1 MSGALTNETSVSA
14 TFERDSCIVSLRV
27 THSDLLYVEL
37 FYCTGSSSIDN
48 TNQKLRGAGKG
59 KLLLLDAL
67 RYMQSKHSSLVNASI
82 FPVPSM
88 DPEKIEQIYKDE
100 IDKYIESNEAMR
112 ISFEEEV
119 MYRSDY
125 PHWSKRYFDLDFDV
139 KQKII
144 QYKTTQEQKLT
155 RYYNSLGF
163 MGDGPILYGILADVI
178 NTISHIISLAGTKKR
193 ITKQKRITKKN
204 K

>member
-1 MSGALTNETSVSA
+1 MSFSLTNETSVSA

-27 THSDLLYVEL
+27 VHSDLLYVEL

-67 RYMQSKHSSLVNASI
+67 RYMQSKHSSLVNVSI

-88 DPEKIEQIYKDE
+88 DPEKIEQIYKTE
-100 IDKYIESNEAMR
+100 IDKYIESNDEMR
-112 ISFEEEV
+112 ASFEEEV
-119 MYRSDY
+119 MYSSDY
-125 PHWSKRYFDLDFDV
+125 PHWSKRYSDLDADV

-163 MGDGPILYGILADVI
+163 MGDGPMLYGIFANVI
-178 NTISHIISLAGTKKR
+178 NVISDLISLAGTKKR
-193 ITKQKRITKKN
+193 ITKKKRTAKKN